1 MVGEMVGETA
11 LKEGWNL
18 LAGHRVGDVSMSTSL
33 YDSSLFLFCPA
44 QS

>member
-1 MVGEMVGETA
+1 MVGETA

-33 YDSSLFLFCPA
+33 STCI
-44 QS
+44 